1 LGNEALQTGIP
12 PLEMIAPGEW
22 ECNEDPK
29 KLPVPKD
36 EVARQWLEDQ
46 KQKDPFWYL
55 PEKNELL
62 WMKL

>member
-1 LGNEALQTGIP
+1 
-12 PLEMIAPGEW
+12 MIAPGEW

-36 EVARQWLEDQ
+36 EAARQWLESQ

-55 PEKNELL
+55 PEENELL